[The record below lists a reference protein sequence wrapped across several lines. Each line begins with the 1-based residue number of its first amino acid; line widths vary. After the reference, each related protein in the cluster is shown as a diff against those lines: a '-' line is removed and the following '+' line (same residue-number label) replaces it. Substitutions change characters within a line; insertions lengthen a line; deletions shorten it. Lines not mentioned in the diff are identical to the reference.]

1 MMHQII
7 VWTEYILI
15 AALFFECWIA
25 LRKWSSKL
33 HSYLFLSCASNLVYN
48 VGVLMELGAKDEQS
62 YVVALKMGYLG
73 RMWIGLAFFLLI
85 MELCKIR
92 VPAVVTAVLAGVHAF
107 IYALIINIENNTLYY
122 DYKEFVIQDGFPR
135 LLHTGGPFYPV
146 QTIMIL
152 GYILVGLIAL
162 ILTYMREKNPI
173 ARKRVMM
180 MFMAVITIGL
190 SYVIYVFK
198 FVPLANVFDTTVFG
212 FAVGT
217 FFMIVAI
224 LRYRMLDTETLARNY
239 VVDELSEGIIV
250 LNEEGSVTYCNNPAL
265 RLFPDLAKQ
274 SLTGR
279 EAANVIERIRFA
291 LYCDEPIKING
302 RVYTPKANS
311 LIQNGESVGTLYVLM
326 DDTEHYRYMDDL
338 REQKEIADEAN
349 KAKSRFLAN
358 MSHEIRTPI
367 NAILGM
373 DEMIL
378 RETGEKDIKEY
389 AEDIQSSGQTLLAI
403 VNDILDFSKVEEGKM
418 EIVPATYET
427 ARMIN
432 DLVNMT
438 KERAAGKGLEFKVDY
453 DRAIP
458 RLLRGDEIR
467 IKQCALNLLTN
478 AVKYTDKG
486 SISLNIGFAA
496 IDDSKVSLDFIVEDT
511 GAGIRAEDMED
522 LFSPFKRID
531 DVKNRSIEGTGL
543 GISITKRLLDLMGS
557 DLKVE
562 SEFGKGSK
570 FSFSVVQT
578 SMTVETIGEF
588 ERKDEAEKG
597 SKQKYKELF
606 HAPDANILVVDDIK
620 MNITVITKLLKRT
633 RMQIDT
639 ATSGPEAIK
648 KAAQHD
654 YDIIFIDHLMPEMDG
669 IETLRHMKETEKEKE
684 PVYIVL
690 TANAIAGAR
699 EMYLNEGFAD
709 YVSKPVVGEHLER
722 LIMSYLPPEK
732 LLDTPDSV

>member
-1 MMHQII
+1 MMYQVV
-7 VWTEYILI
+7 VWTEYFLI

-25 LRKWSSKL
+25 LRKWNSKI
-33 HSYLFLSCASNLVYN
+33 HSYLFFSCASNLVYN
-48 VGVLMELGAKDEQS
+48 VGVLMELGATDEKS

-73 RMWIGLAFFLLI
+73 RMWIGLAFFLMI

-92 VPAVVTAVLAGVHAF
+92 VPAVVTAILAGIHAF
-107 IYALIINIENNTLYY
+107 IYALILNIENNNLYY
-122 DYKEFVIQDGFPR
+122 NYREFVIQDGFPR
-135 LLHTGGPFYPV
+135 LLHNGGTFYPV
-146 QTIMIL
+146 QTAMIL
-152 GYILVGLIAL
+152 IYILVGLTAL
-162 ILTYMREKNPI
+162 ILTYMREKNPV
-173 ARKRVMM
+173 ARKRIMM
-180 MFMAVITIGL
+180 MFMAVISIGL
-190 SYVIYVFK
+190 SYIIYVFK
-198 FVPLANVFDTTVFG
+198 FVHIANVFDTTIFG
-212 FAVGT
+212 FAIGT
-217 FFMIVAI
+217 FFMLLAI
-224 LRYRMLDTETLARNY
+224 LRYKMLDTETLARNY

-250 LNEEGSVTYCNNPAL
+250 LNDEGSITYCNKPAL
-265 RLFPDLAKQ
+265 RLFPDLEKQ
-274 SLTGR
+274 SLAGR
-279 EAANVIERIRFA
+279 AAENVIERIRFA
-291 LYCDEPIKING
+291 LYCDEPIKIG
-302 RVYTPKANS
+302 DRVFTPKANS
-311 LIQNGESVGTLYVLM
+311 LIQNGASVGTLYVIV
-326 DDTEHYRYMDDL
+326 DDTEHYRYMDEL

-349 KAKSRFLAN
+349 RAKSRFLAN

-373 DEMIL
+373 DEMVL
-378 RETGEKDIKEY
+378 RETGEKEIKEY

-418 EIVPATYET
+418 EIIPVTYET

-432 DLVNMT
+432 DIVNMT
-438 KERAAGKGLEFKVDY
+438 KDRAAGKGLQFKVDY
-453 DRAIP
+453 DRSIP
-458 RLLRGDEIR
+458 RLLKGDEIR

-486 SISLNIGFAA
+486 SISLNIGFTS
-496 IDDSKVSLDFIVEDT
+496 IDDSKISLDIKVEDT
-511 GAGIRAEDMED
+511 GAGIKPEDMDD

-543 GISITKRLLDLMGS
+543 GISITKRLLELMGS

-562 SEFGKGSK
+562 SEYGKGST
-570 FSFSVVQT
+570 FSFSVTQT
-578 SMTVETIGEF
+578 VMTVETIGEF
-588 ERKDEAEKG
+588 ERKDEEEKG
-597 SKQKYKELF
+597 TKKNYKELF
-606 HAPDANILVVDDIK
+606 HAPEANILVVDDIK

-633 RMQIDT
+633 QLQIDT
-639 ATSGPEAIK
+639 ATSGPEAVK
-648 KAAQHD
+648 KAAEKD

-669 IETLRHMKETEKEKE
+669 IETLHYMKEIKREKE